1 MKIEKRNTE
10 NGSSPCAW
18 RMRFKFDGPL
28 LIFPTQHVFILLGTT
43 L

>member
-18 RMRFKFDGPL
+18 RMEFDGPL